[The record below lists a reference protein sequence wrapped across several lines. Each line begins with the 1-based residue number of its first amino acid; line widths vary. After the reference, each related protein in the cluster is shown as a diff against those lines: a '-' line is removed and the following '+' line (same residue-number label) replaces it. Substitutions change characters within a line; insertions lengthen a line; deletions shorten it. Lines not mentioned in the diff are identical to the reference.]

1 MSGVVW
7 YNNLLKGVLNNNEY
21 VGIGLE
27 VGAQD
32 MKIYN
37 NTIMSQWPTAG
48 YAFGGTVGG
57 TMEDNYACL
66 ITPSHARSAYFGDS
80 NGKSTT
86 TYRRN
91 RTDGSCPPGLPSL
104 AIALGPVTSTGG
116 TLTAAATVTTVE
128 YGMQG
133 VVFAVDGHYV
143 SAVMGAGPY
152 DLKYGAGALSSGPH
166 TVTAT
171 VVDAVGVLAVS
182 AKQSV
187 TTTSNVGP
195 SGPIGPNVDP
205 SRQDFDIAGNAN
217 DPVNGRP

>member
-27 VGAQD
+27 VGAED

-66 ITPSHARSAYFGDS
+66 ITPSRARSAYFGDS

-91 RTDGSCPPGLPSL
+91 RTDGSCPAGLPSL
-104 AIALGPVTSTGG
+104 AISLGPVTNTGG
-116 TLTAAATVTTVE
+116 TLTATRN
-128 YGMQG
+128 
-133 VVFAVDGHYV
+133 
-143 SAVMGAGPY
+143 
-152 DLKYGAGALSSGPH
+152 
-166 TVTAT
+166 
-171 VVDAVGVLAVS
+171 
-182 AKQSV
+182 
-187 TTTSNVGP
+187 SNHG
-195 SGPIGPNVDP
+195 
-205 SRQDFDIAGNAN
+205 
-217 DPVNGRP
+217 